1 MTRLLCLD
9 DSGASSQSSDAASR
23 RGMYSHFAGAADIA
37 QTNIGKPVSKLELGG
52 SVDALGSPRILLR
65 PSPLDTDT
73 GWCTALL
80 GIVTV
85 APDDMGKCNS
95 VSRERKGL
103 VGRAQWT
110 PSVVVQRRQGTQ
122 VLQINFTYLPTSRKR
137 VEIHH
142 HIPLRDQP
150 CQIFLQKK
158 RSRRAWSLERLYI
171 TRNLS
176 YVEWWMLIVGLACA

>member
-1 MTRLLCLD
+1 
-9 DSGASSQSSDAASR
+9 
-23 RGMYSHFAGAADIA
+23 MYSHFAGAADSA
-37 QTNIGKPVSKLELGG
+37 QTNIAPPASKLELEG

-122 VLQINFTYLPTSRKR
+122 VLRIKFTYNCAANQFNLQPSANLQKASRN
-137 VEIHH
+137 EPYT
-142 HIPLRDQP
+142 PLRDQP
-150 CQIFLQKK
+150 CPTALPEFFK
-158 RSRRAWSLERLYI
+158 
-171 TRNLS
+171 
-176 YVEWWMLIVGLACA
+176 